1 MFNKSNQ
8 EFAKSKLRISYCF
21 LCCFMMASSQ
31 PVCAKLQDLFKGK
44 TSINDP
50 FSLRDPFRRPMIR
63 KEKNNTSVLGKK
75 QKGEYSNLKTI
86 GKVKLEEL
94 TIVGVL
100 IGKERRAIVKVGKE
114 PNPFILKEGMRLG
127 ENNAEIKAIVPGG
140 IILVEKVTN
149 IYGEDEYLETVI
161 PISK

>member
-1 MFNKSNQ
+1 MFNKM
-8 EFAKSKLRISYCF
+8 RISYRNV
-21 LCCFMMASSQ
+21 LIIWMLLLISLPA
-31 PVCAKLQDLFKGK
+31 VGKLQDIFKGQ

-50 FSLRDPFRRPMIR
+50 FSLRDPFRKPMMQ
-63 KEKNNTSVLGKK
+63 KGKSQSQVLGKK
-75 QKGEYSNLKTI
+75 KTGEYSNLKTI
-86 GKVKLEEL
+86 GTVKLEEL

-100 IGKERRAIVKVGKE
+100 IGKERRAIVKIGQE
-114 PNPFILKEGMRLG
+114 PNPFILKEGMKLG

-140 IILVEKVTN
+140 MILVEKVTN